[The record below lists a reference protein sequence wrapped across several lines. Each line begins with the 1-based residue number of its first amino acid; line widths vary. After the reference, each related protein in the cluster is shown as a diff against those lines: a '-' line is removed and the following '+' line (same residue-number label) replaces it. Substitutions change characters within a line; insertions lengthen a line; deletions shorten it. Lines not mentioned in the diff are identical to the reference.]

1 MKVILKSKITKKGHL
16 CICVTDAVFP
26 ENNSIIEIDTEN
38 DVFSKKQIKPR
49 IYIKIDNIETK
60 LEKDNYVSLK
70 YKKRIIDKIEKAK
83 TILEDNGIFI
93 KESISNI
100 QYKNNTPLLESQ
112 NKRDSCKGSWLNFFS
127 L

>member
-1 MKVILKSKITKKGHL
+1 MMFFL
-16 CICVTDAVFP
+16 
-26 ENNSIIEIDTEN
+26 
-38 DVFSKKQIKPR
+38 
-49 IYIKIDNIETK
+49 KIDNIETK
-60 LEKDNYVSLK
+60 L
-70 YKKRIIDKIEKAK
+70 EKAK

-127 L
+127 LK